1 MQSGYLFCDANVLT
15 RSQFRHMHC
24 LICKRVLSQCSFME
38 MCKSADSEEYLK
50 IIYWK
55 CWYQE
60 IRNKSIAN
68 FECNYAIDTIKTSL
82 W

>member
-1 MQSGYLFCDANVLT
+1 
-15 RSQFRHMHC
+15 
-24 LICKRVLSQCSFME
+24 ME
-38 MCKSADSEEYLK
+38 ICKSADTYSEEELK

-68 FECNYAIDTIKTSL
+68 FECTYAIDTKKPVCGDDNNADESKMSCRLSFAT
-82 W
+82 